1 MSKERLEEIENKVIK
16 NTVAITNKNTNKI
29 NFGHSYTLLDVDY
42 KWLIEQAKRVQELEK
57 AIADYAYEIGK
68 RKRALNKKNEQN
80 KRYREVFGHMRR
92 IILHP
97 FSKTINKHE
106 TLYKI
111 ETILRE
117 LEGED

>member
-1 MSKERLEEIENKVIK
+1 MSKERLEEIKVQVK
-16 NTVAITNKNTNKI
+16 YLQ
-29 NFGHSYTLLDVDY
+29 GDLMRDDLG
-42 KWLIEQAKRVQELEK
+42 WLIEQAERAQELEE